1 MALADALHDAPVV
14 FLAVASPFV
23 RAAARELAQCFD
35 QNQPALVI
43 SLAKGLEPRTG
54 RRLSEVILNEWS
66 EAPLCVL
73 SGGSHAEEVA
83 QDLPFSLAAA
93 SDQQDVAR
101 KTADL
106 FAGTPALVTPTT
118 DVLGVELSAAFKN
131 IVAMAAGIS
140 DGLELGDNF
149 RGALIAQ
156 GLAELSALLRA
167 AGASSETVLGPAG
180 LGDLLA
186 TALSSHSR
194 NRRFGLAI
202 GRGLSCDA
210 ARKSIGMVV
219 EGLHAI
225 DGALLLAQRLGL
237 TLRFAQTLQAITTG
251 SAPPAAVT
259 RLLAAPF

>member
-1 MALADALHDAPVV
+1 MPLADALANAPVV

-23 RAAARELAQCFD
+23 RAAARELARSFAPR
-35 QNQPALVI
+35 QPALVI
-43 SLAKGLEPRTG
+43 SLAKGLEPHAG
-54 RRLSEVILNEWS
+54 RRLSEVILDEWPGV
-66 EAPLCVL
+66 PLCVL

-83 QDLPFSLAAA
+83 LDLPFSLVAA
-93 SDQQDVAR
+93 SAQQDVAQ
-101 KTADL
+101 KTAAL
-106 FAGTPALVTPTT
+106 FAGTPAFVTPTT

-131 IVAMAAGIS
+131 IVAIAAGIG
-140 DGLELGDNF
+140 DGLRLGDNF
-149 RGALIAQ
+149 RGALITQ
-156 GLAELSALLRA
+156 GLAELADLLRV

-202 GRGLSCDA
+202 GRGLSCDD
-210 ARKSIGMVV
+210 ARKSVGMVV

-225 DGALLLAQRLGL
+225 DGALQLAQRLGL
-237 TLRFAQTLQAITTG
+237 TLRFAQTLRTITTG
-251 SAPPAAVT
+251 SAPPAAIA